1 MSYRLPGDVN
11 AADLQTTL
19 NLNGNLEIKL
29 FGPDFMRLGVDFY
42 MCKQVFINNKNG

>member
-1 MSYRLPGDVN
+1 MSCRHPGDVN

-19 NLNGNLEIKL
+19 NFSGNLEIKL

-42 MCKQVFINNKNG
+42 MCQHVFINKKNG